1 MTETF
6 SPPIAG
12 RGDADYQASLAS
24 IQRAIGDFKGCNEAE
39 LHELAGDLA
48 ELGRMAEKLQS
59 GRVDIAVFGEISTG
73 KSALINALVGDQRA
87 SVDVRGGWTKDVWH
101 VPWESAGYC
110 VPGLADSEVV
120 LVDTPG
126 LNEVH
131 GADRGAMATA
141 AAARADLVLF
151 VVDSDLNDTEYRAL
165 VELAASHK
173 PILLILNKADL
184 YRPDQLAALLDVFRG
199 QRLAGIVDPNNIVT
213 AQADPRD
220 VEYVLQSA
228 DGRQRS
234 EWRKPHPQVDEVRAR
249 IVELL
254 AADGKALVALNA
266 AIFAADKSDRMTALR
281 VRYREEQAA
290 ATVWTFAAT
299 KALAVAYNPIAVADV
314 LGGIAVDATMVVT
327 LGRIYGISVSLNN
340 ARSLASSIAKS
351 AGLVTVFEAV
361 VSWLS
366 SGFKALT
373 GGLGT
378 VVTHAP
384 QGAAA
389 GFGSYIVGQ
398 AARYYFQHGASWGEE
413 SPKQVVAQIL
423 KNTDKQSVL
432 ERLKSEILKKIAVNR
447 HADEARAKQPWR

>member
-1 MTETF
+1 MFETVP
-6 SPPIAG
+6 PPIAA

-24 IQRAIGDFKGCNEAE
+24 IERAIGDFKGCNEAE

-110 VPGLADSEVV
+110 VPGLANSEVV

-126 LNEVH
+126 LNEVD
-131 GADRGAMATA
+131 GAARGAMATA
-141 AAARADLVLF
+141 AASRADLVLF
-151 VVDSDLNDTEYRAL
+151 VVDSDINDTEYRAL

-228 DGRQRS
+228 NGRQRS
-234 EWRKPHPQVDEVRAR
+234 EWRKPQCSDDEL
-249 IVELL
+249 IVECWRPTASVSPQRCDL
-254 AADGKALVALNA
+254 AGQERPYDV
-266 AIFAADKSDRMTALR
+266 LR
-281 VRYREEQAA
+281 VRYREERPPRPCGPWRHQRPAGVQPHRRGRR
-290 ATVWTFAAT
+290 TVE
-299 KALAVAYNPIAVADV
+299 VGRCDHGHPR
-314 LGGIAVDATMVVT
+314 
-327 LGRIYGISVSLNN
+327 RIYGIWSSTPRCQLHCQ
-340 ARSLASSIAKS
+340 ARLSP
-351 AGLVTVFEAV
+351 
-361 VSWLS
+361 S
-366 SGFKALT
+366 SGGGATST
-373 GGLGT
+373 GK
-378 VVTHAP
+378 
-384 QGAAA
+384 
-389 GFGSYIVGQ
+389 
-398 AARYYFQHGASWGEE
+398 R
-413 SPKQVVAQIL
+413 SPAVWAQ
-423 KNTDKQSVL
+423 
-432 ERLKSEILKKIAVNR
+432 
-447 HADEARAKQPWR
+447 W